1 MANRYNTPVVFA
13 MEPNI
18 MTLAARV
25 TFGAT
30 GVPTVDAINSK
41 GIANV
46 WNQTIAFSGATS
58 SGSSTITSVSSFAG
72 LYTGQTISGSGIA
85 GTPTIGT
92 ISASTGSVVLSG
104 PVGAAGTTAFQ
115 SSGGRYVFQFGLNVG
130 NRLDSYYKLLW
141 TKAEFHETSASASG
155 SFLVAALA
163 PAAPN
168 AFVVANNTKTRTIP
182 ATATSGSTDCSLAIQ
197 LGAGVGT
204 GFVAGNPVAGETM
217 HVLFVFGNSSAI

>member
-1 MANRYNTPVVFA
+1 MNRYVTPVVFA
-13 MEPNI
+13 MEPN
-18 MTLAARV
+18 MVTLAARV

-46 WNQTIAFSGATS
+46 WNQSLVFTGTS
-58 SGSSTITSVSSFAG
+58 VSSTSTITSVSSFAG
-72 LYTGQTISGSGIA
+72 LYTGMAVTGSGFQA
-85 GTPTIGT
+85 STTIGT
-92 ISASTGSVVLSG
+92 ITPSTGSIVLSKAVNTG
-104 PVGAAGTTAFQ
+104 VDPVSITA
-115 SSGGRYVFQFGLNVG
+115 SGGRFVFQFGLNVG

-141 TKAEFHETSASASG
+141 TKAEFHMTSASASG
-155 SFLVAALA
+155 GVGVAALA

-182 ATATSGSTDCSLAIQ
+182 ATTTSGSTDCSLAIQ
-197 LGAGVGT
+197 LGQGVGT
-204 GFVAGNPVAGETM
+204 GFVAANPVGGETM